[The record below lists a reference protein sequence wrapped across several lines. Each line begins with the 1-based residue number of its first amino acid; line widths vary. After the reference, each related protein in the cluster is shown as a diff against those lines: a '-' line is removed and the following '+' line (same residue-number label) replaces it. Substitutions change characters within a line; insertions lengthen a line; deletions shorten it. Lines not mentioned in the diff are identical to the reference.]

1 MCATCLQCSVP
12 SSRGSAPCWCSYT
25 VAARSVELCEVC
37 NDGKTKAY
45 FSERGALEWVAVLRA
60 PPPPPPLPL
69 CPNWRRKLSE
79 RREKRGGGMKPTVFK
94 LCLYV
99 SPDCECATAFH
110 NGGHCLFGGE
120 SVGIL
125 FQSFLKVLCL
135 TRRGLSTSCGWRQA
149 CSLCPFPRLS
159 AGICPLCPLC
169 RSSGG
174 SGLLLVHT
182 CGDSQRCGC
191 NSLDY
196 ICSVQLMSSVV
207 LVMMVRGW
215 QSSLCGVHSE

>member
-1 MCATCLQCSVP
+1 MSAVQRALLPRLGPLLVLLYCCSPVRWVVWGLQRREDKGIFFGAGGTRV
-12 SSRGSAPCWCSYT
+12 GGG
-25 VAARSVELCEVC
+25 VAR
-37 NDGKTKAY
+37 T
-45 FSERGALEWVAVLRA
+45 
-60 PPPPPPLPL
+60 PPLPL